1 MKGRT
6 GEDMGYRLKE
16 LAEAVGGELAG
27 NPDRVVSGAAPFELA
42 GPDQITYAGS
52 AKFCRRI
59 HETGAGAV
67 IVPPEFETD
76 EKDLI
81 RTAYPEVAFAKLL
94 ALLHPRPR
102 PEPGIRS
109 SARIGAG
116 LTCGKDVAVGE
127 CAVIGEQVM
136 LEDRV
141 CIGAGCYIGD
151 RVRIGA
157 ETMIH
162 PNVTILDG
170 CVVGARVIVHS
181 GTVIGADGFG
191 YASDGKEHHK
201 IAHRGIVQIDDDV
214 EIGSCNAVDRATFGR
229 TWIQRGVKT
238 DNLVHIAHN
247 VKVGEGT
254 LLVAQAGISGSVT
267 IGTRA
272 ILAGQVGI
280 SQHLHIGDGA
290 IVGPQS
296 GLAKDVDAGDIVTG
310 SPAMPHR
317 TWLKVHR
324 ILPRLPDLAKEIAR
338 LRRRLEALETSPPAT
353 SEEED
358 GKNAPAE

>member
-1 MKGRT
+1 
-6 GEDMGYRLKE
+6 MGYTLKE
-16 LAEAVGGELAG
+16 LAEAVDGELAG
-27 NPDRVVSGAAPFELA
+27 RPERVISGAAPFELA

-52 AKFCRRI
+52 VKFCRRI
-59 HETGAGAV
+59 LETGAGAV
-67 IVPPEFETD
+67 IVPKDFTSD

-81 RTAYPEVAFAKLL
+81 RTAFPEVAFARIL
-94 ALLHPRPR
+94 ALLHPQARPAPGVR
-102 PEPGIRS
+102 P

-116 LTCGKDVAVGE
+116 LTCGKKVAVGE
-127 CAVIGEQVM
+127 CAVLGEQVIC
-136 LEDRV
+136 EDRV

-157 ETMIH
+157 DTVIQ
-162 PNVTILDG
+162 PNVTILDD
-170 CVVGARVIVHS
+170 CVVGARVIIHS

-191 YASDGKEHHK
+191 YASDGKEYHK
-201 IAHRGIVQIDDDV
+201 ITHRGIVQIDDDV
-214 EIGSCNAVDRATFGR
+214 EIGSCNTIDRATFGK

-247 VKVGEGT
+247 VQVGEGT

-272 ILAGQVGI
+272 ILAGQVGV

-296 GLAKDVDAGDIVTG
+296 GLGKDVDAGDIVTG

-324 ILPRLPDLAKEIAR
+324 TLPRLPDLAKQVAE
-338 LRRRLEALETSPPAT
+338 LTRRLDALEKQT
-353 SEEED
+353 
-358 GKNAPAE
+358 PAESQGDEGGNTPSE